1 MTHEEK
7 TRMNQLE
14 ATLREI
20 IEIDTTAATDPYK
33 DGSMSY
39 DLALDG
45 KLLRRWQHVK
55 QRAATLLS
63 P

>member
-1 MTHEEK
+1 MTHEERS
-7 TRMNQLE
+7 RMALLE

-20 IEIDTTAATDPYK
+20 LSIDKTAENDPNK

-45 KLLRRWQHVK
+45 PLRQRWRLAKH
-55 QRAATLLS
+55 RATTLLG